1 MTFKVN
7 LTAEGVEKQDFYL
20 YKTLKKIH
28 ARVQSDLQRLE
39 KVNLLLV
46 LNTPG
51 SLEHFMIHTD
61 QRYFQEIFYH
71 LLNHV
76 LKQADKGCIEF
87 GYKLFDND
95 QFCFYVNDPGPSR
108 DKQAMNGNDT
118 HETNLS
124 LLCVKELVKQLGGKT
139 WVESTPDQTSSY
151 WFTVDIQP
159 SDQNMHTEPEKPESV
174 KHPDWSDKTI
184 LIVEDVYNNYLLLE
198 TILKPTKANVI
209 NVENG
214 LKAVNTVK
222 RNDNIDFVLMDLRI
236 PVLDGFEATSRIK
249 AFKPWLPIIAV
260 SAYNVGEEY
269 ARCMEAGCD
278 AFIRKP
284 LNPTLLMN
292 TMKKLFH
299 HYNKEK

>member
-1 MTFKVN
+1 MSPKVTT
-7 LTAEGVEKQDFYL
+7 TAERVDRQDFYL

-28 ARVQSDLQRLE
+28 ARVQSDLQKLE
-39 KVNLLLV
+39 KLNLLLV

-61 QRYFQEIFYH
+61 QKYFQEIFHH
-71 LLNHV
+71 LLSHV

-87 GYKLFDND
+87 GYKLLEND
-95 QFCFYVNDPGPSR
+95 QFCFYVNDTGTSQIS
-108 DKQAMNGNDT
+108 QAINGHDS

-139 WVESTPDQTSSY
+139 WIESTPDQISSY

-159 SDQNMHTEPEKPESV
+159 ANHSMQTEPENLEALQ
-174 KHPDWSDKTI
+174 HPDWSDKTI
-184 LIVEDVYNNYLLLE
+184 LIVEDVYNNFLLLE
-198 TILKPTKANVI
+198 TILQPTKARVI

-222 RNDNIDFVLMDLRI
+222 RNEGIDFVLMDLRL

-260 SAYNVGEEY
+260 SAYNMGEEY
-269 ARCMEAGCD
+269 ARCIEAGCD

-284 LNPTLLMN
+284 LNTTLLMD
-292 TMKKLFH
+292 TMKKLFQQ
-299 HYNKEK
+299 YDKDK